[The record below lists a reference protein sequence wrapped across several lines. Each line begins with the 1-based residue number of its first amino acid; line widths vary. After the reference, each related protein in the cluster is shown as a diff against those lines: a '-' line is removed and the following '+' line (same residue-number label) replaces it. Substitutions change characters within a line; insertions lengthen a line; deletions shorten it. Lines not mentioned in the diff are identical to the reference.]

1 MTVRELMDVSA
12 STLNIMGSGMYKP
25 GEPVFSI
32 YPMFTEYGVLSEKF
46 LNAEVK
52 IVESRDANI
61 TNVYIE
67 LEDFND
73 VKDWTKTTKD
83 IEDFQKKN
91 C

>member
-1 MTVRELMDVSA
+1 MSNDSKRVDGCFRIYIKYNGFRYVQARRA
-12 STLNIMGSGMYKP
+12 S
-25 GEPVFSI
+25 FSI

-52 IVESRDANI
+52 IVESRAANI

-73 VKDWTKTTKD
+73 VKD
-83 IEDFQKKN
+83 
-91 C
+91 